1 MYGLEFFKKSLE
13 HKHLLSNYTQ
23 RKLEQIE
30 GIEIFSQNELSI
42 CSFSMESSDKTKA
55 LLKKINENKKSFLS
69 STTVDENLVIR
80 VAILS
85 FRTKKAHID
94 HLLRL

>member
-1 MYGLEFFKKSLE
+1 MDLSIELTRPFRSLRVWFAIKVYGLEFFKKSLE

-55 LLKKINENKKSFLS
+55 LLKKINENKKVFS
-69 STTVDENLVIR
+69 
-80 VAILS
+80 
-85 FRTKKAHID
+85 
-94 HLLRL
+94 HLQL